1 MEGRV
6 KNSKRF
12 PQEWEAFMRCG
23 TSNFIS
29 IDEQFDPHL
38 AEMGRYSQLLKNRNK
53 QIIIDPETSDF
64 TSNQKKHR
72 PTSIIQ
78 NTNLEIVDTLI
89 RPRKDKLVETIGG
102 IYNFQLNELTNQIE
116 IDGEPIPGNFLNT
129 LYLELADKNK
139 LDVNS
144 QKATDTAYLI
154 ARRNSYHP
162 VENYLNTCGQP
173 LEQEKWDNLGYYCFG
188 LSENLSTIHIQRQ
201 LIAAVA
207 RIYKAPCKVDTALVL
222 QSDQQGMGKG
232 KFWEAIGGE
241 WYSASLG
248 DLRNVKEDKITLHS
262 AWIHEWGEIDR
273 VIGMQSS
280 EQVKSFMSEQ
290 WDNIRYPYERSA
302 VRVNRRCVLVG
313 TTNKRDFIKDPTGN
327 RRFPIISPDRI
338 NYDWVLKHRN
348 NILASA
354 KIAFENG
361 DRWWYETDEIKV
373 INAIALNYAPY
384 DPLTE
389 AIESYVNEV
398 WGKDEICIPQILIGL
413 QKEEQK
419 LDRQLTRGIA
429 TRLQQLGWIK
439 QDKRKRFDLST
450 YSKSDKTTIY
460 KRPPHIAPTL
470 PE

>member
-6 KNSKRF
+6 KNSQKF
-12 PQEWEAFMRCG
+12 PQEWEAFQRCG
-23 TSNFIS
+23 SSKFIS
-29 IDEQFDPHL
+29 VEEKFDPHL

-53 QIIIDPETSDF
+53 QIIIDPETSNF
-64 TSNQKKHR
+64 TSNQKRHR
-72 PTSIIQ
+72 PTKILQ

-116 IDGEPIPGNFLNT
+116 IDGVPIQGNFLNT

-139 LDVNS
+139 IDVNS
-144 QKATDTAYLI
+144 QKASDTAILI
-154 ARRNSYHP
+154 ARRKSYHP
-162 VENYLNTCGQP
+162 VEEYLNSCNQP
-173 LEQEKWDNLGYYCFG
+173 LEKEKWDNLAYYCSG

-207 RIYKAPCKVDTALVL
+207 RIYKSPCKVDTALVL

-290 WDNIRYPYERSA
+290 WDNIRLPYERSA
-302 VRVNRRCVLVG
+302 TRLNRKCILVG
-313 TTNKRDFIKDPTGN
+313 TTNKRDFIQDPTGS
-327 RRFPIISPDRI
+327 RRFPIISPKYID
-338 NYDWVLKHRN
+338 YDWVLKNRAHL
-348 NILASA
+348 LASA
-354 KIAFENG
+354 KSAFNEG
-361 DRWWYETDEIKV
+361 TSWWYNINEIQK
-373 INAIALNYAPY
+373 INKTALNYAPY
-384 DPLTE
+384 DPLKDI
-389 AIESYVNEV
+389 IEEYLNQIWLNDEV
-398 WGKDEICIPQILIGL
+398 CIPQILIGL
-413 QKEEQK
+413 QKEDQR
-419 LDRQLTRGIA
+419 LDKKFTRGIA
-429 TRLQQLGWIK
+429 IRLQQLGWVK
-439 QDKRKRFDLST
+439 QDKRRRFELST
-450 YSKSDKTTIY
+450 KKKSEKTTIY
-460 KRPPHIAPTL
+460 KKINNIST
-470 PE
+470 